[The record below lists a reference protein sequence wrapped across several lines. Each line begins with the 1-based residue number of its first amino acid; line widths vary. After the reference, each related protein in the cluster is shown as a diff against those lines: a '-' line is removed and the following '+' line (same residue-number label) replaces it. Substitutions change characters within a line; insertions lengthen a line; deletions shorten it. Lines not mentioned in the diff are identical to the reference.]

1 MECINKNN
9 YNMYLLVVFLSLLS
23 FLILALFGRVIGR
36 IGSFIICIL
45 SLFLSL
51 FFSMIIFYEVGLSN
65 SVVSLNLFSWM
76 HVGVLDLNV
85 GFLFDSLTSVMLN
98 VVLFISF
105 LVHCYSIH
113 YMKSDPHI
121 IRFLSY
127 LSLFTFM
134 MLMLITANNFFQ
146 MFLGWEGVGIASYLL
161 INFWFTRLQANK
173 SALKAIILNRIGDLG
188 LALGVFLIFFV
199 YKSLDFT
206 IVFSLVNEYKY
217 LNLNFLFFEF
227 NAITLISCLL
237 FIGTIGKSAQLGL
250 HMWLPDAMEGCN
262 GLSLN
267 FTICGNI
274 LKNFSPLTYLFYSE
288 KSEKSYEDNPQ
299 ETFIL

>member
-1 MECINKNN
+1 
-9 YNMYLLVVFLSLLS
+9 MYLLVIFFPLFSFFILSV
-23 FLILALFGRVIGR
+23 FGRYIGH
-36 IGSFIICIL
+36 IGSCIICVL

-51 FFSMIIFYEVGLSN
+51 FFSICIFFEVGLSN
-65 SVVSLNLFSWM
+65 SIVTVILFDWMHLGVLNL
-76 HVGVLDLNV
+76 NI
-85 GFLFDSLTSVMLN
+85 GFLYDSLTAVMLN

-161 INFWFTRLQANK
+161 INFWFTRMQANK

-188 LALGVFLIFFV
+188 LALGVFIIFFV
-199 YKSLDFT
+199 FKSLDFVT
-206 IVFSLVNEYKY
+206 VFSLANSYQY
-217 LNLNFLFFEF
+217 LNLNFLFFDI
-227 NAITLISCLL
+227 NALTLISCLL

-267 FTICGNI
+267 FTVCGNI
-274 LKNFSPLTYLFYSE
+274 
-288 KSEKSYEDNPQ
+288 
-299 ETFIL
+299 